1 MSENMRTVMLSIKP
15 EYLQRILN
23 GTKKFEFRRTIP
35 RENVS
40 KIVFYCT
47 APTKKVVAWAEVS
60 KIISGS
66 PAKMW
71 KRTRTAAG
79 ISAENFDEYF
89 ENCECAYAYQLGK
102 VHRYRM
108 PKSLEDFG
116 LTAPPQSFAYVKFGR
131 SRSGS

>member
-1 MSENMRTVMLSIKP
+1 MLSIKP

-23 GTKKFEFRRTIP
+23 GTKEYEFRMTIP
-35 RENVS
+35 KEDVS

-47 APTKKVVAWAEVS
+47 APTRKVIAWADVLGV
-60 KIISGS
+60 ISAS
-66 PAKMW
+66 PAKIW
-71 KRTRTAAG
+71 KRTCTSAG
-79 ISAENFDEYF
+79 ISAEKFNEYF
-89 ENCECAYAYQLGK
+89 DGCQCAYAYRLGN
-102 VHRYRM
+102 VHRYKP